1 MVHKFKRQ
9 LVARVHGWRPTT
21 RFFKHIAQI
30 YEDAQT
36 HKKHASKKK
45 ARLAKFASVSKIDT
59 LEEDKKKAR
68 AIRFS
73 NPLFDSLSQV
83 NGKGK
88 NIKTKIAIADKAS
101 GGA

>member
-1 MVHKFKRQ
+1 M
-9 LVARVHGWRPTT
+9 
-21 RFFKHIAQI
+21 
-30 YEDAQT
+30 
-36 HKKHASKKK
+36 SKT
-45 ARLAKFASVSKIDT
+45 DT

-83 NGKGK
+83 NGKGED
-88 NIKTKIAIADKAS
+88 IKTKIAIADKAS